1 MFHIPIAAIRIAQR
15 HLGFEETDV
24 HGELDAATEEAL
36 DRALAARR
44 DDLDADHRQSLLAS
58 TSRRRKVS
66 AFIQLLCGDQG
77 IDAGIVDGYWG
88 PRTDYA
94 FYQLDF
100 FERNGRLP
108 DPFRDVEPVDV
119 NPHGWPVDSPE
130 ALREFYG
137 RPGDESNLVSKPAPF
152 HFRLAWRPS
161 ATRRSVRLHRKVVDS
176 AVRVLERT
184 LDHYGLAEIQRLRL
198 DLFGGDYEDR
208 IRRGGSRK
216 STHAWGIALDFDP
229 ERNPLKANRF
239 QATFSRPDYEAWWS
253 FWEEEGW
260 TSLGRTRNFDWMHV
274 QAAKID

>member
-1 MFHIPIAAIRIAQR
+1 MYHIPAAAIRLAQK
-15 HLGFEETDV
+15 HLGF
-24 HGELDAATEEAL
+24 GEADIDAALDAGVEAAL
-36 DRALAARR
+36 EQALAHRR
-44 DDLDADHRQSLLAS
+44 DDLHPDHRQSILTS

-66 AFIQLLCGDQG
+66 AFIQLLCGDRG
-77 IDAGIVDGYWG
+77 IDAGVVDGYWG

-100 FERNGRLP
+100 FERHGRLP

-119 NPHGWPVDSPE
+119 NPNDWPFDAAES
-130 ALREFYG
+130 LIEFYG
-137 RPGDESNLVSKPAPF
+137 RPGDESNIVSAPAPF
-152 HFRLAWRPS
+152 HFKLAWNLS
-161 ATRRSVRLHRKVVDS
+161 ARRTSLRLHRKVIDS

-184 LDHYGLAEIQRLRL
+184 LDHYGLDEIRRLRL

-208 IRRGGSRK
+208 NKRGGTTK

-229 ERNPLKANRF
+229 ERNPWKANRF
-239 QATFSRPDYEAWWS
+239 QASFSRPDYDAWWA

-260 TSLGRTRNFDWMHV
+260 TSLGRARNFDWMHV